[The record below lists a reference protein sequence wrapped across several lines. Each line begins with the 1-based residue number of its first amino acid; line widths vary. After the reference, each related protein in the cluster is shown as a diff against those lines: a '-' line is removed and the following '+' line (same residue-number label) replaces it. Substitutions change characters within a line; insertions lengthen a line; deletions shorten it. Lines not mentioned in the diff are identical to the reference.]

1 MRYSGCDCLDI
12 ATHRAL
18 LASNCPSITLA
29 MNVAVGLGM
38 LSSTILSTHMIG
50 MESTAPVM
58 PPVRTIVAAMLTG
71 RPGVGNRCP
80 AYDVPAVDDVLAGR
94 KPRGRAE
101 ARRVVPPLARFRVA
115 KPV

>member
-58 PPVRTIVAAMLTG
+58 PPVRTIVAGTLG
-71 RPGVGNRCP
+71 RMQPNSNSHVWITEHVPEDEREEHEDRVEVQTPPCP
-80 AYDVPAVDDVLAGR
+80 HEYFLR
-94 KPRGRAE
+94 
-101 ARRVVPPLARFRVA
+101 
-115 KPV
+115 